1 MVDKSQDLADG
12 AEVPTVGRRGRR
24 PRLGMYAAIVGLVLL
39 GYSVPLLGFMISI
52 AVLIALLVMR
62 RELWGAAVRPS
73 ALLVVLVWV
82 GLWLPALSYA
92 LTGWYWL
99 LTGRDLSTAW
109 LLFPLCGPDSPAGV
123 VVPALAG
130 TAVFA
135 AGLVASVLRR
145 QPWLAVAGAWLAP
158 WAHELALAATATEMI
173 C

>member
-1 MVDKSQDLADG
+1 MEVLAP
-12 AEVPTVGRRGRR
+12 VRSPQRGRWT
-24 PRLGMYAAIVGLVLL
+24 V
-39 GYSVPLLGFMISI
+39 
-52 AVLIALLVMR
+52 
-62 RELWGAAVRPS
+62 S
-73 ALLVVLVWV
+73 ALLVAAVVLAYGLPLVGVWLSLAVPVALHLGRRILWGSAAPSRAFLAVLVWL
-82 GLWLPALSYA
+82 GLWLPALSHA

-109 LLFPLCGPDSPAGV
+109 LLFPLCGPDSTVGV